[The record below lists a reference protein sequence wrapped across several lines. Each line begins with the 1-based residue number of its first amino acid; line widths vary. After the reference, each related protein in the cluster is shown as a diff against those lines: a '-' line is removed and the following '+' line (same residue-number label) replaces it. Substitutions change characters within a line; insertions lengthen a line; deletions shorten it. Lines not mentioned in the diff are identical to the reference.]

1 LGSIIDGKSIA
12 KKYREEV
19 KKFVFEKKQKGFRV
33 PCLASIL
40 VGNDG
45 GSIYYMN
52 NQSKLCRE
60 LGVNPREFS
69 LSENA
74 KLEELMELIKK
85 LNEDITVDGI
95 ILQMP
100 LPDHLNE
107 REITSM
113 ISPEKDVDGL
123 TDVNIGRL
131 YKGDKCFVPCTPKGI
146 IELVKST
153 GCSIQGKNAVV
164 IGRSN
169 IVGKPVAQL
178 LMNENATVTI
188 CHSKTK
194 DIKDI
199 CKKADILVAALGKPS
214 FVDESFIK
222 EGAVVIDVGTTM
234 VNNKI
239 CGDVIFDRVIEKA
252 AFVTPVPGGVG
263 SMTTT
268 MLIKNTCEAYER
280 YVY

>member
-1 LGSIIDGKSIA
+1 MGNIIDGKSIA
-12 KKYREEV
+12 KEYRE
-19 KKFVFEKKQKGFRV
+19 KIKSSILEKKQKGMRT

-45 GSIYYMN
+45 GSLYYMN

-60 LGVNPREFS
+60 LGVEPREFV
-69 LSENA
+69 LGDDA
-74 KLEELMELIKK
+74 KFEEIIDLIRK
-85 LNEDITVDGI
+85 LNEDTTVDGI
-95 ILQMP
+95 ILQLP
-100 LPDHLNE
+100 LPEHLNA
-107 REITSM
+107 REIISM

-123 TDVNIGRL
+123 TDINIGRL
-131 YKGDKCFVPCTPKGI
+131 YKGDRCFVPCTPKGI
-146 IELVKST
+146 IELIKSI
-153 GCSIQGKNAVV
+153 GYSIESKTAVV

-178 LMNENATVTI
+178 LINENATITI

-194 DIKDI
+194 DLRDI
-199 CKKADILVAALGKPS
+199 CKKADILIAALGKPG
-214 FVDESFIK
+214 FVDRNFVK
-222 EGAVVIDVGTTM
+222 VGAVVIDVGTTM
-234 VNNKI
+234 VNGKV
-239 CGDVIFDRVIEKA
+239 CGDVILDNVIEKA

-280 YVY
+280 HVY

>member
-1 LGSIIDGKSIA
+1 MGSIIDGKSIA

-19 KKFVFEKKQKGFRV
+19 KEFVFEKKQKGFRA

-60 LGVNPREFS
+60 LGVNPREFT

-74 KLEELMELIKK
+74 KLEELMDLIKK
-85 LNEDITVDGI
+85 LNKDITVDGI

-131 YKGDKCFVPCTPKGI
+131 YKGEKCFVPCTPKGI

-178 LMNENATVTI
+178 LMNENATVTV
-188 CHSKTK
+188 CHSKTR

-222 EGAVVIDVGTTM
+222 EGAIVIDVGTTM
-234 VNNKI
+234 INSKVY
-239 CGDVIFDRVIEKA
+239 GDVIFDRVIEKA